1 MHILQPE
8 RETMVE
14 LDRARGAPGTR
25 NGDDEDLVEAPSD
38 RKQQI
43 LQCSIQIIIDEG
55 MTALTIRRVAEAAGV
70 STGLVLYHFA
80 TKEDLIAESWR
91 LALFQARDRILTS
104 VGDVQGHAL
113 MEAIFKFRFQNED
126 STNVPW
132 IFWLEYWNHAART
145 EDLRVHHSQTFTL
158 MQEMDLAQVRKA
170 IAAGQIRDDL
180 DPGSIV
186 DLYHAVFC
194 GLIVKVVLDKESITG
209 HRALELGSFFL
220 SLIAPA
226 ESELG
231 PD

>member
-1 MHILQPE
+1 
-8 RETMVE
+8 MVE
-14 LDRARGAPGTR
+14 LDRARGAPGTK
-25 NGDDEDLVEAPSD
+25 NGDVEDLGGAPTG
-38 RKQQI
+38 RKKEI
-43 LQCSIQIIIDEG
+43 LQCATQIIIDEG

-91 LALFQARDRILTS
+91 LALFQARERILAS
-104 VGDVQGHAL
+104 VGDVQGRAL
-113 MEAIFKFRFQNED
+113 MEAIFKFRFQDED

-158 MQEMDLAQVRKA
+158 MQEMDLAQVRTA
-170 IAAGQIRDDL
+170 MAAGQIRDDL

-209 HRALELGSFFL
+209 QRALELGRFFL
-220 SLIAPA
+220 SLITREEREEPA
-226 ESELG
+226 K
-231 PD
+231 P